1 VKKNIKFILISFFF
15 FLLLISIT
23 EIFLR
28 YQGFGTPIIYEKS
41 YQYGYAPAP
50 NQKLIRFNNKNVT
63 IDSNGFRIGSSINN
77 TYNKIYFLGD
87 SVTYGGSYI
96 DDDELYSENFCQKI
110 NQILKKKFNCYNGG
124 VNAYG
129 FENIIERY
137 KSIKKNKDTFIII
150 TLIPG
155 DFSRN
160 FMQIESLPYFTK
172 KHTHFLKATTELS
185 AYYIDVVRTNL
196 RFDQKKFS
204 VEQKLDDYIK
214 RKITKNLHQ
223 LRQLQ
228 KNDPNLIIVFFPPK
242 QFLLEKNFS
251 EFDNFFFKNIINKSK
266 YYNLSDHLKS
276 YNNINNIY
284 YDNVHLNSNGHQVV
298 SEILFKLLKN
308 DFLNTDQITK

>member
-1 VKKNIKFILISFFF
+1 MKKNIKFILISFSF

-137 KSIKKNKDTFIII
+137 KSIKKNKDTFVII

-172 KHTHFLKATTELS
+172 KHTHFLKATTELT
-185 AYYIDVVRTNL
+185 AYYLDIARSNL
-196 RFDQKKFS
+196 RYDEKKFS
-204 VEQKLDDYIK
+204 LEQKLDDYIK
-214 RKITKNLHQ
+214 IKINENLYQ
-223 LRQLQ
+223 LQQLQ
-228 KNDPNLIIVFFPPK
+228 KKDSNLIILFFPPK
-242 QFLLEKNFS
+242 QFLLEKNFN
-251 EFDNFFFKNIINKSK
+251 EFDNFFFKNIHNKK
-266 YYNLSDHLKS
+266 NYYNLTNNLKS
-276 YNNINNIY
+276 LNDKNSIY
-284 YDNVHLNSNGHQVV
+284 YDSVHLNSKGHQIM
-298 SEILFKLLKN
+298 SEVLFKLLKN
-308 DFLNTDQITK
+308 NFLEIN

>member
-1 VKKNIKFILISFFF
+1 MKKNIKFILISFSF

-63 IDSNGFRIGSSINN
+63 IDSNGFRIGSSTNN

-137 KSIKKNKDTFIII
+137 KSIKKNKDTYIII

-160 FMQIESLPYFTK
+160 FIQIESLPYFTK
-172 KHTHFLKATTELS
+172 KHTHFLKATTELT
-185 AYYIDVVRTNL
+185 AYYLDVVRSNV
-196 RFDQKKFS
+196 RFKEKKFS
-204 VEQKLDDYIK
+204 REQKLDDYIK
-214 RKITKNLHQ
+214 RKINENLYQ
-223 LRQLQ
+223 LQQLQ
-228 KNDPNLIIVFFPPK
+228 KKDPNLIILFFPPK

-251 EFDNFFFKNIINKSK
+251 EFDNFFFKNIHNKK
-266 YYNLSDHLKS
+266 NYYNLTNNLKS
-276 YNNINNIY
+276 LNDKDNIY
-284 YDNVHLNSNGHQVV
+284 YDGVHLNSKGHQIM
-298 SEILFKLLKN
+298 SELLFKLLKN
-308 DFLNTDQITK
+308 NFLETN

>member
-1 VKKNIKFILISFFF
+1 VKKNIKFILISFSF

-137 KSIKKNKDTFIII
+137 KSIKKNKDTFVII

-172 KHTHFLKATTELS
+172 KHTHFLKATTELT
-185 AYYIDVVRTNL
+185 AYYLDIARSNL
-196 RFDQKKFS
+196 RYDEKKFS
-204 VEQKLDDYIK
+204 LEQKLDDYIK
-214 RKITKNLHQ
+214 IKINENLYQ
-223 LRQLQ
+223 LQQLQ
-228 KNDPNLIIVFFPPK
+228 KKDSNLIILFFPPK
-242 QFLLEKNFS
+242 QFLLEKNFN
-251 EFDNFFFKNIINKSK
+251 EFDNFFFKNIHNKK
-266 YYNLSDHLKS
+266 NYYNLTNNLKS
-276 YNNINNIY
+276 LNDKNSIY
-284 YDNVHLNSNGHQVV
+284 YDSVHLNSKGHQIM
-298 SEILFKLLKN
+298 SEVLFKLLKN
-308 DFLNTDQITK
+308 NFLEIN

>member
-1 VKKNIKFILISFFF
+1 VKKNIKFILISFSF

-63 IDSNGFRIGSSINN
+63 IDINGFRIGSSANN

-137 KSIKKNKDTFIII
+137 KSIKKNKDTYIII

-172 KHTHFLKATTELS
+172 KHTHFLKATTELT
-185 AYYIDVVRTNL
+185 AYYLDIARSNL
-196 RFDQKKFS
+196 RYDEKKFS
-204 VEQKLDDYIK
+204 LEQKLDDYTK
-214 RKITKNLHQ
+214 KKITENLYQ
-223 LRQLQ
+223 IQQLQ
-228 KNDPNLIIVFFPPK
+228 KNDPNLIILFFPPK
-242 QFLLEKNFS
+242 QFLLEKKIS
-251 EFDNFFFKNIINKSK
+251 EFDNFFFENIHNKKN
-266 YYNLSDHLKS
+266 YYNLTNHLKS
-276 YNNINNIY
+276 LNNENNIY
-284 YDNVHLNSNGHQVV
+284 YDSVHLNSKGHQAM
-298 SEILFKLLKN
+298 SEVLFKLLKN
-308 DFLNTDQITK
+308 NFLKTN

>member
-1 VKKNIKFILISFFF
+1 VKKNIKFILISFSF

-63 IDSNGFRIGSSINN
+63 IDSNGFRIGSSKNN

-137 KSIKKNKDTFIII
+137 KSIKKNKDTFVII

-172 KHTHFLKATTELS
+172 KHTHFLKATTELT
-185 AYYIDVVRTNL
+185 AYYLDIARSNL
-196 RFDQKKFS
+196 RYDEKKFS
-204 VEQKLDDYIK
+204 LEQKLDDYIK
-214 RKITKNLHQ
+214 IKINENLYQ
-223 LRQLQ
+223 LQQLQ
-228 KNDPNLIIVFFPPK
+228 KKDSNLIILFFPPK
-242 QFLLEKNFS
+242 QFLLEKNFN
-251 EFDNFFFKNIINKSK
+251 EFDNFFFKNIHNKK
-266 YYNLSDHLKS
+266 NYYNLTNNLKS
-276 YNNINNIY
+276 LNDKNSIY
-284 YDNVHLNSNGHQVV
+284 YDSVHLNSKGHQIM
-298 SEILFKLLKN
+298 SEVLFKLLKN
-308 DFLNTDQITK
+308 NFLEIN